1 MEITLQAD
9 QANQR
14 CDRFLRKYCKP
25 YPQVRLSDIYSWI
38 RKGTIRVNGKRV
50 KEEYRI
56 NTWDVISL
64 PDDFLWKKDKQLSI
78 SQKERKFQ
86 KIDKKIISSWILY
99 EDENRIAFNK
109 PAGIVIH
116 PSNRHR
122 NDLCMN
128 DYLERYC
135 EDQWISTSS
144 TFKPSFWYRLDKDT
158 SWVLIAAKNYEALQY
173 INQIIRERAISKE
186 YLTLVAW
193 KFPKHLIIDKAIEKT
208 YNSKFDRAQMQLN
221 ESDWLDS
228 KTECRLEKS
237 FNHSL
242 LWTIS
247 LVRVKLY
254 SWRMHQI
261 RIHLSSEG
269 FPVLWD
275 LIYWKPALNRI
286 VYKSLH
292 IQRQLLHCWK
302 YQFKNIDGKSIAF
315 QADIPQEFKLLS

>member
-50 KEEYRI
+50 KEEYRV

-86 KIDKKIISSWILY
+86 KIDKKLISSWILY

-116 PSNRHR
+116 PSNKHR

>member
-50 KEEYRI
+50 KEEYRV